1 MFDVNLHSWSQYLQH
16 IQTIY
21 SEQLY
26 LSHFK
31 VIFSSYQRGSWGFVG
46 MISKE
51 LWDTEEYYV
60 LSSQICV
67 KVLPHVY
74 KRLLN
79 KFGLPW
85 WGCLPHLTDFESS
98 FGFRRSRM
106 LNLTLNI
113 FWNSSERRFY
123 LFAFLFWWLHSF

>member
-1 MFDVNLHSWSQYLQH
+1 MLICTLDHS
-16 IQTIY
+16 IY
-21 SEQLY
+21 SISKLFIVSSSIY
-26 LSHFK
+26 HILKWF
-31 VIFSSYQRGSWGFVG
+31 FSSYQRGSWGFVG

-106 LNLTLNI
+106 LDLTLNI
-113 FWNSSERRFY
+113 FWNSSERRFF